1 MRQLKTT
8 YNIQGPCVATI
19 GFFDGVHRGHQYVL
33 RQVADEARN
42 TGRESVVVTF
52 DRHPREVLRGD
63 APSDVPANECRLLT
77 PLDMKLRLLKATGV
91 DHCVVLPFDKDLAML
106 SARDFMA
113 DILRDQLH
121 ADVLVIGYDNRF
133 GHNRDDGFDDYV
145 HYGHDLGIRV
155 VRSRECEVP
164 DSLDGLHVSSS
175 TIRHLLKQGDIR
187 RANWCL
193 GRRYEIRGM
202 VAHGFAEGRRLG
214 FPTANLQAESIGQL
228 VPATGVYAVEV
239 SVGEGGERYAGM
251 LNIGTRPTYDGH
263 ALTLETHI
271 FDFDDD
277 IYGQRLTL
285 DFVDRIRD
293 ERRFGSP
300 DELRLQL
307 ENDKRRVKALL
318 DNNEYNNESLK

>member
-1 MRQLKTT
+1 MKTID
-8 YNIQGPCVATI
+8 NIQGPCVATI
-19 GFFDGVHRGHQYVL
+19 GFFDGVHRGHQFVL
-33 RQVADEARN
+33 KQVADEARSS
-42 TGRESVVVTF
+42 GRKSVVVTF

-63 APSDVPANECRLLT
+63 APSEVPASECRLLT
-77 PLDMKLRLLKATGV
+77 PLDIKLHLLKATGV
-91 DHCVVLPFDKDLAML
+91 DHCVVLPFDMNLASL
-106 SARDFMA
+106 SAREFMS

-133 GHNRDDGFDDYV
+133 GRNRADGFDDYV
-145 HYGHDLGIRV
+145 RYGRELGIRV
-155 VRSRECEVP
+155 VKSRECEVP
-164 DSLDGLHVSSS
+164 EDFEGLHVSSS

-187 RANWCL
+187 QANWCL

-202 VAHGFAEGRRLG
+202 VSHGYAEGRRLG

-228 VPATGVYAVEV
+228 IPATGVYAVEV
-239 SVGEGGERYAGM
+239 GVGEGGVRYAGM

-263 ALTLETHI
+263 ELTLETHI

-293 ERRFGSP
+293 ERRFESP

-307 ENDKRRVKALL
+307 EVDKSRVKALL
-318 DNNEYNNESLK
+318 ENKEYNNESLK

>member
-1 MRQLKTT
+1 MKTT
-8 YNIQGPCVATI
+8 DNIQGPCVATI
-19 GFFDGVHRGHQYVL
+19 GFFDGVHRGHQFVL
-33 RQVADEARN
+33 RQVADEARA

-63 APSDVPANECRLLT
+63 SPTDVSASECRLLT
-77 PLDMKLRLLKATGV
+77 PLDMKLQLLQASGV
-91 DHCVVLPFDKDLAML
+91 DRCVVLPFNKDLAAL
-106 SARDFMA
+106 SAREFMA
-113 DILRDQLH
+113 NILRDRLH

-133 GHNRDDGFDDYV
+133 GHNRTEGFDDYV
-145 HYGHDLGIRV
+145 LHGRDLGIRV

-164 DSLDGLHVSSS
+164 ESMAGLHVSSS
-175 TIRHLLKQGDIR
+175 TIRHLLKGGDIR

-202 VAHGFAEGRRLG
+202 VSHGYAEGRRLG

-228 VPATGVYAVEV
+228 IPATGVYAVEV
-239 SVGEGGERYAGM
+239 SVGEGIGGERYAGM

-271 FDFDDD
+271 FGFDKD

-293 ERRFGSP
+293 ERRFESP

-307 ENDKRRVKALL
+307 EADKRVIEALL
-318 DNNEYNNESLK
+318 EKNEQNNESLK